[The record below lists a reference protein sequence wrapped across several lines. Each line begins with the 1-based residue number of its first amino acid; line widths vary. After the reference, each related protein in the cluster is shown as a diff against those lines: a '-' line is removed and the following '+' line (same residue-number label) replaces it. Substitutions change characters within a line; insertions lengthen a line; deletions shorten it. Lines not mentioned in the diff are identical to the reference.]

1 MCIYEA
7 LVKVSL
13 IKRLDILKIKIQ
25 KEIVT
30 KGLQFHKRYR
40 SM

>member
-7 LVKVSL
+7 LVKISL
-13 IKRLDILKIKIQ
+13 IKRLDFAKIKIQ

-30 KGLQFHKRYR
+30 KGLQFHKKYR
-40 SM
+40 IM